1 MFLED
6 YWGTLAS
13 FLNSLQ
19 GAWPKERH
27 LSPFLS
33 FGQWCL
39 ILPQGLGTCCLNHTS
54 LSLFLLDLFHPS
66 RTQLEPGAFLIC
78 QEYLSMCNDHS
89 LSITL
94 LESGLHEALYITLFE
109 SGLHEALFITLL
121 ESGLHEVGIGFGLG
135 WGEWGRV
142 VQIQGQILSL
152 FKILIF
158 CSSWLFFFF
167 ASILIFLNIASWYHL
182 SWLLRFFTTAP
193 P

>member
-94 LESGLHEALYITLFE
+94 LESGLHEALSITLFESGLHEALFITLFE

-158 CSSWLFFFF
+158 CSSWLFFF
-167 ASILIFLNIASWYHL
+167 LHQYW
-182 SWLLRFFTTAP
+182 FF
-193 P
+193 